1 MLLANNKK
9 IHQSWTNNNFA
20 GKDWFRDFLARN
32 PEISSRTPQA
42 TSLSRATSF
51 NKKNGTDFYENL
63 KQVREKYNFETQNIY
78 NCDETG
84 CTTVQQCPKVLA
96 SKKAKQVGHAT
107 SAERGTLVTVCLA
120 VNAIG
125 NAMPPFF
132 IFPRVKYRPDF
143 VDGGPEGSDGDSYI
157 TDWMTAKSF
166 LKFMKHFK
174 KHSHASKDN
183 PVLLILDN
191 HESHVSIEVISYAK
205 SNGITLL
212 TLPPHCSNKLQ
223 PLDIAIYSSFKS
235 RYNTALSNWM
245 LSNPGRTVTIYQI
258 PGFI

>member
-1 MLLANNKK
+1 
-9 IHQSWTNNNFA
+9 
-20 GKDWFRDFLARN
+20 
-32 PEISSRTPQA
+32 
-42 TSLSRATSF
+42 
-51 NKKNGTDFYENL
+51 
-63 KQVREKYNFETQNIY
+63 
-78 NCDETG
+78 
-84 CTTVQQCPKVLA
+84 
-96 SKKAKQVGHAT
+96 
-107 SAERGTLVTVCLA
+107 
-120 VNAIG
+120 
-125 NAMPPFF
+125 MPPFF

-143 VDGGPEGSDGDSYI
+143 VNGGPEGSDGDSYI
-157 TDWMTAKSF
+157 TGWMTAKSF
-166 LKFMKHFK
+166 LKFMEHFK

-212 TLPPHCSNKLQ
+212 ILPPHCSNKLQ

-258 PGFI
+258 HGFIKTIMSQAFSQANILSGFKKSGIHPYNDNLFSDEDFMCSAVTDRDISNENYELPSSSSQKCSSKKLSLSFQALSKIHQIFRRASTTLIRKFRQHLNRSLMMKFRTPI